1 MAGLFLILV
10 PFVPYA
16 ALEVTSAGGPRLG
29 PVPDELR
36 RDSSA
41 HPFCPAGAPGGPDTG
56 SSPSP
61 LSTRAVRER
70 SRPWEWKPLE
80 TPGWKLLRSDRAVL
94 RGDVPLETLRASAA
108 YTETFLDMLSERLG
122 GELSGITFSL
132 RLFAEERD
140 FRRYACRVGA
150 ANAESFYDPRT
161 AEVVLRP
168 DRARGESWLQKTLA
182 HELTHAYMDRIWKRT
197 GPLWFAEGM
206 AEYFSNFSVRNGKIR
221 PGAVDRRAVLL
232 LRLEEAPPLAVLV
245 GLGREEMYGPEFP
258 ARYAQAW
265 SLVHYLFSRSD
276 GLVDLLLR
284 GGKLE
289 NLEELERGWRE
300 YLERLE

>member
-10 PFVPYA
+10 PYVPYA
-16 ALEVTSAGGPRLG
+16 ALELTSAGGPRLG

-41 HPFCPAGAPGGPDTG
+41 HPFCPVGAPGGPDTG
-56 SSPSP
+56 GSPSP
-61 LSTRAVRER
+61 LSTRAIRER

-94 RGDVPLETLRASAA
+94 RGDVPLETLRAAAA
-108 YTETFLDMLSERLG
+108 YTETFLDMLSESLG

-132 RLFAEERD
+132 RLFAQERD

-168 DRARGESWLQKTLA
+168 ERTRGESGLQKTLA
-182 HELTHAYMDRIWKRT
+182 HELTHAYMDRVWKRT

-206 AEYFSNFSVRNGKIR
+206 AEYFSNFCVRNGKIR

-232 LRLEEAPPLAVLV
+232 LRLEEAPPLAVLA

-265 SLVHYLFSRSD
+265 SLVHYLFWRND

-284 GGKLE
+284 GGNLE